1 MNPQDEVI
9 RLHECLLVVQAQQKD
24 VSAFSELVAM
34 YERRLLYYL
43 HRIVGESQ
51 AALDLLQDVWLTV
64 YQRLSGLHS
73 PETFR
78 VWLYRIA
85 HDRAVTIV
93 RRQRREHDVLVQ
105 LAEEQEETW
114 DEPCIYEAA
123 ELVHWA
129 LGQLSVPHREVLT
142 LRFLEDLSVEQIAV
156 VIGSPLATA
165 RSRLFHAKRAMRAL
179 IEEFK
184 HA

>member
-9 RLHECLLVVQAQQKD
+9 QLHECLLVVQAQQKD
-24 VSAFSELVAM
+24 VFAFSALVAM

-51 AALDLLQDVWLTV
+51 AALDLLQDIWLTV

-78 VWLYRIA
+78 VWLYRIT

-114 DEPCIYEAA
+114 DEPSMFEAA
-123 ELVHWA
+123 ELVHLA
-129 LGQLSVPHREVLT
+129 LGRLSVLHREVLT
-142 LRFLEDLSVEQIAV
+142 LRFLEDLPVEQIAV
-156 VIGSPLATA
+156 VIGCPLATA
-165 RSRLFHAKRAMRAL
+165 RSRIFHAKRAMRVL